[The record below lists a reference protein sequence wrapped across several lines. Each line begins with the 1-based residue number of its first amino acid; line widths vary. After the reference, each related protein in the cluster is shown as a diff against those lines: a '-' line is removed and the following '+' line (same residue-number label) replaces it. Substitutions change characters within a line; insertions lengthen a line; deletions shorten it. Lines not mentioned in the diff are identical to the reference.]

1 MATNSSQKLNRRGVA
16 TLEFVMAL
24 PLLFVLM
31 ICILWEGHW
40 LIGQAEVIVEAR
52 NNTWKKRFDNLADN
66 PLSFPILPD
75 YNLPVLYH
83 KDADYAHEK
92 ASTKVDITP
101 AFNAIPG
108 PEAANF
114 LLAGSWDSQAMPL
127 DKPPDFVLMGK
138 AALIGAFGNVLG
150 LASSLDDPLGLLGMV
165 TSAKNEGANVGN
177 QIASDQSSVGESKSG
192 DDSGSGSGSGGGDTS
207 GGKTTE
213 QAKQDA
219 EKDLE
224 DRKKALIKRFQE
236 IRAKTDLGLNRV
248 VPAGG
253 DFEKAYEDQISAQQ
267 ESDQKTQAA
276 LIENDKDRKK
286 QLQEEAAR
294 AHRKLELA
302 RISFK
307 RLESEAMD
315 IVKEADALDLSPILL
330 NGGLY

>member
-138 AALIGAFGNVLG
+138 AAPIGAFGNVLG

-165 TSAKNEGANVGN
+165 TSAKNEGARTSETRSHPTNLRLAKANPATIRVP
-177 QIASDQSSVGESKSG
+177 ASSPGV
-192 DDSGSGSGSGGGDTS
+192 
-207 GGKTTE
+207 
-213 QAKQDA
+213 AIPRA
-219 EKDLE
+219 EK
-224 DRKKALIKRFQE
+224 RPNRPS
-236 IRAKTDLGLNRV
+236 RTPRRTSKT
-248 VPAGG
+248 A
-253 DFEKAYEDQISAQQ
+253 
-267 ESDQKTQAA
+267 
-276 LIENDKDRKK
+276 
-286 QLQEEAAR
+286 
-294 AHRKLELA
+294 RKLSSSDS
-302 RISFK
+302 RRFVP
-307 RLESEAMD
+307 RRTW
-315 IVKEADALDLSPILL
+315 V
-330 NGGLY
+330 